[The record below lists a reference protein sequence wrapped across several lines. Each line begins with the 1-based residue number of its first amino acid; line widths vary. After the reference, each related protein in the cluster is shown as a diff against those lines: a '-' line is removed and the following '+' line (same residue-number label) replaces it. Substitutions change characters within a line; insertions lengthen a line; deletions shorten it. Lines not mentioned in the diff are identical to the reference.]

1 MKVLLPYAI
10 YIALC
15 LIYFSNFVPYTRPR
29 CGFFGCDGELEQASY
44 RAAICLGAFTF
55 NMIELRQMYLARL
68 QYFRDLWNYLYWAS
82 NFVAIFIVIQ
92 HSTRVFD
99 VSDAT
104 LIEIASI
111 EIFMQWGFAFYWMRL
126 SPDLAFYVNMIIQT
140 LYDCAYFIIIFLVS
154 VLMFGN
160 AYYALQGIPSQP
172 NEDGSEYVIWPK
184 AFEQPFV
191 DSVFSNFMIGL
202 GEFVYDGW
210 SDHPARVIIWI
221 YFILSTFFTQIMF
234 LNMLIAIMGTTYER
248 VMESKER
255 ASLMERTH
263 LYADWLWAIR
273 LTKELEGQRYLYVIR
288 PKTEEDEESK
298 SAIDLAKKNI
308 VKIVKE
314 RDGAQRK
321 EVEILQNKVH
331 RLLQKQNKL
340 ETTL

>member
-1 MKVLLPYAI
+1 
-10 YIALC
+10 
-15 LIYFSNFVPYTRPR
+15 
-29 CGFFGCDGELEQASY
+29 
-44 RAAICLGAFTF
+44 
-55 NMIELRQMYLARL
+55 
-68 QYFRDLWNYLYWAS
+68 
-82 NFVAIFIVIQ
+82 
-92 HSTRVFD
+92 
-99 VSDAT
+99 
-104 LIEIASI
+104 
-111 EIFMQWGFAFYWMRL
+111 MQWAFAFYWMRL

-160 AYYALQGIPSQP
+160 AYYALQGIPSEP

-184 AFEQPFV
+184 SFEKPFV

-210 SDHPARVIIWI
+210 SDHPARVIIWV

-331 RLLQKQNKL
+331 RLLHKQNKL
-340 ETTL
+340 ETTLKKMFDKQIE